1 MQSDGQFLIRAE
13 VMETTSTALS
23 EVITTFR
30 DAVAKIEEA
39 SEKLFDGDNW
49 RGEARN
55 EFYNTYVIIQHNLQI
70 DEQQVSSLSEIIK
83 GIKDVYD
90 ATDFDTAKQIISTV
104 GDAFSENGKS
114 VAAE

>member
-1 MQSDGQFLIRAE
+1 MQSDGQFHIRTE
-13 VMETTSTALS
+13 VMETASTALS

-70 DEQQVSSLSEIIK
+70 DEQQVSSLAEIIK

-90 ATDFDTAKQIISTV
+90 ATDIDTAKQLISTV
-104 GDAFSENGKS
+104 GDAFSGNEKS